1 MFLSYP
7 SSFVFL
13 LCEQQQ
19 SILIKYVPACVQGYF
34 NLPLLKWKYLVIG
47 DILAWLTKM
56 YYYL

>member
-7 SSFVFL
+7 SPFVFL
-13 LCEQQQ
+13 LYERQQ
-19 SILIKYVPACVQGYF
+19 SVLKKSVPVCVQGYH